1 MRILLSG
8 SLLAAGTAFVLL
20 ISALTSQAM
29 AEDQLPEPE
38 LGDNG
43 LHVQPW
49 FHDGFLE
56 LADDLA
62 EAADSGKDLLILI
75 EQAGCPYC
83 REMHNVNLRIP
94 RITEFMKEKF
104 LVVQL
109 DMRGS
114 REAVDMDGNSM
125 EERSLVRQWAV
136 NFTPTMMFIPKEA
149 VDGTGTVKD
158 RSVMTMPGYFKPFH
172 FDTMLHFIASD
183 AYDGGDFQRYID
195 ERAQKLRAA
204 GEKVDIW

>member
-1 MRILLSG
+1 MPLARLCRAVILCLIMTTAPA
-8 SLLAAGTAFVLL
+8 LA
-20 ISALTSQAM
+20 S
-29 AEDQLPEPE
+29 DQLPEPE

-43 LHVQPW
+43 LHIQPW
-49 FHDGFLE
+49 FHEGFLE

-62 EAADSGKDLLILI
+62 EAADNGKDLLILI

-83 REMHNVNLRIP
+83 RELHEVNLRIP
-94 RITEFMKEKF
+94 RITDYLNEKF

-114 REAVDMDGNSM
+114 REVVDFDGTAM
-125 EERSLVRQWAV
+125 EERALVRKWAV
-136 NFTPTMMFIPKEA
+136 NFTPTMMFVPKEA
-149 VDGTGTVKD
+149 LDSTGTAKD
-158 RSVMTMPGYFKPFH
+158 RTVMTMPGYFKPFH

-183 AYDGGDFQRYID
+183 SYAGGDFQRYLD
-195 ERAQKLRAA
+195 ERAQTLRAA

>member
-1 MRILLSG
+1 MPLARLCRAVILCLIMT
-8 SLLAAGTAFVLL
+8 TAPARA
-20 ISALTSQAM
+20 S
-29 AEDQLPEPE
+29 DQLPEPE

-43 LHVQPW
+43 LHIQPW
-49 FHDGFLE
+49 FHEGFLE

-62 EAADSGKDLLILI
+62 EAADNGKDLLILI

-83 REMHNVNLRIP
+83 RELHEVNLRIP
-94 RITEFMKEKF
+94 RITDYLNEKF

-114 REAVDMDGNSM
+114 REVVDFDGTAM
-125 EERSLVRQWAV
+125 EERALVRKWAV
-136 NFTPTMMFIPKEA
+136 NFTPTMMFVPKEA
-149 VDGTGTVKD
+149 LDGTGTAKE
-158 RSVMTMPGYFKPFH
+158 RTVMTMPGYFKPFH

-183 AYDGGDFQRYID
+183 AYDGGDFQRYLD
-195 ERAQKLRAA
+195 ERAQTLRAA